1 MRGCGA
7 WVDGI
12 SDSTRCI
19 PEVEHPWIGPFETL
33 KEAFTDCIKIR
44 ARSGRR
50 RDLEDATKAAQQC
63 ACDTY

>member
-1 MRGCGA
+1 LKRPRNIGGIGSSLLRGCGA

-44 ARSGRR
+44 ARRGRR
-50 RDLEDATKAAQQC
+50 RDL
-63 ACDTY
+63 